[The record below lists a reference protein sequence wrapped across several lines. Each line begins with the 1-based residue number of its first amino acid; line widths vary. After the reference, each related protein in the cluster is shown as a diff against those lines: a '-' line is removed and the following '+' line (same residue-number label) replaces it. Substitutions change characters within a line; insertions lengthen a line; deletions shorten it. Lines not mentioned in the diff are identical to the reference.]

1 MNRWIGT
8 FALLALVGAVPVEPA
23 AAQESVGGA
32 IIGMGAGA
40 FIGGMVTGRPL
51 GVITGAIVGG
61 TAGVILGSEAERRS
75 GYHWRDGDCFRR
87 VPEGYVRVSRRYC
100 Y

>member
-1 MNRWIGT
+1 
-8 FALLALVGAVPVEPA
+8 
-23 AAQESVGGA
+23 
-32 IIGMGAGA
+32 
-40 FIGGMVTGRPL
+40 
-51 GVITGAIVGG
+51 VITGAIVGG